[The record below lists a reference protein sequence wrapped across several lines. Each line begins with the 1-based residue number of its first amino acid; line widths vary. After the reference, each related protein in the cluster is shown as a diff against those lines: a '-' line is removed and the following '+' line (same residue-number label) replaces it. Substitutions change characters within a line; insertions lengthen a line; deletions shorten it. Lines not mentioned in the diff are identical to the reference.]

1 MIIISALAVLIGG
14 FVGGCARFTFT
25 RILPSPT
32 CTFAAN
38 ITGAAL
44 AGVAYGYATH
54 TQAPEYFLPL
64 LAAGLAGG
72 LSTWSTMAKELGEMI
87 KAKRWWR
94 LARYLF
100 WTIGIGIAVA
110 WRGAW
115 VGSLLA

>member
-1 MIIISALAVLIGG
+1 MILSILAVLAGG
-14 FVGGCARFTFT
+14 FVGGCGRFLLT
-25 RILPSPT
+25 RVLPSPT

-38 ITGAAL
+38 LIGAAV

-54 TQAPEYFLPL
+54 SHAPEYFLPL

-100 WTIGIGIAVA
+100 WTIGLGIVVA

>member
-1 MIIISALAVLIGG
+1 MIIISALAVLVGG
-14 FVGGCARFTFT
+14 FLGGCGRFALT

-38 ITGAAL
+38 ITGAAV

-54 TQAPEYFLPL
+54 AAASEFVVPL
-64 LAAGLAGG
+64 LAAGVAGG
-72 LSTWSTMAKELGEMI
+72 LSTWSTLAKELGEML

-100 WTIGIGIAVA
+100 WTVGLGIVVA

>member
-1 MIIISALAVLIGG
+1 MIIISALAVLVGG
-14 FVGGCARFTFT
+14 FLGGCGRFALT
-25 RILPSPT
+25 RILPSPA

-38 ITGAAL
+38 ITGAAV

-54 TQAPEYFLPL
+54 AAASEFIVPL
-64 LAAGLAGG
+64 LAAGVAGG
-72 LSTWSTMAKELGEMI
+72 LSTWSTLAKELGEMI

-100 WTIGIGIAVA
+100 WTVGLGIVVA

-115 VGSLLA
+115 VGSLLV

>member
-1 MIIISALAVLIGG
+1 MIIISALAVLVGG
-14 FVGGCARFTFT
+14 FLGGCGRFALT
-25 RILPSPT
+25 RILPSPA

-38 ITGAAL
+38 ITGAAV

-54 TQAPEYFLPL
+54 AAASEFILPL
-64 LAAGLAGG
+64 LAAGVAGG
-72 LSTWSTMAKELGEMI
+72 LSTWSTLAKELGEML

-100 WTIGIGIAVA
+100 WTVGLGIVVA

-115 VGSLLA
+115 VGSLLV

>member
-1 MIIISALAVLIGG
+1 MIIISALAVLVGG
-14 FVGGCARFTFT
+14 FLGGCGRFALT

-38 ITGAAL
+38 ITGAAV
-44 AGVAYGYATH
+44 AGVAYGYAAH
-54 TQAPEYFLPL
+54 TQAPEYLLPM

-72 LSTWSTMAKELGEMI
+72 LSTWSTLAKELGEMI

-100 WTIGIGIAVA
+100 WTVGLGIVVA

>member
-1 MIIISALAVLIGG
+1 MILLSALSVLIGG
-14 FVGGCARFTFT
+14 FVGGCARFALT
-25 RILPSPT
+25 RILPSPA

-38 ITGAAL
+38 LAGAAL
-44 AGVAYGYATH
+44 AGVAYGYAANTA
-54 TQAPEYFLPL
+54 APEFFVPL

-72 LSTWSTMAKELGEMI
+72 LSTWSTLAKELGEMI

-100 WTIGIGIAVA
+100 WTVGLGIVVA